1 MQFSSAIAA
10 NSMMHISG
18 VLHGCTAL
26 SSSCPI
32 VVSHARIPHSM
43 STNPMH
49 DLARQGVFVHSISQC
64 SRTGDAKS
72 SDAVAFGSA
81 GWQANNAKAF
91 HKLGGL
97 NMRGLKKASLSKSKS
112 CPNAND
118 QAVTL
123 FDCAFTSLKVEAHS
137 GIQSKFLSSTSQK
150 LEAYIE
156 CDPLNGK
163 NGAIGQSFVSYSSWS
178 QPSSDN
184 PVVLHRT
191 GSAEDATSTL
201 SSE

>member
-1 MQFSSAIAA
+1 M
-10 NSMMHISG
+10 
-18 VLHGCTAL
+18 L
-26 SSSCPI
+26 
-32 VVSHARIPHSM
+32 
-43 STNPMH
+43 NPSVN
-49 DLARQGVFVHSISQC
+49 AQG
-64 SRTGDAKS
+64 TGDAKI

-81 GWQANNAKAF
+81 GCQANNAKAF

-123 FDCAFTSLKVEAHS
+123 FDCTFTSLKVEAHS
-137 GIQSKFLSSTSQK
+137 GIQSKFLSSTSQM

-156 CDPLNGK
+156 CDPLNKK
-163 NGAIGQSFVSYSSWS
+163 NGSIGKYFILHSSWS

-184 PVVLHRT
+184 PVVLHRM
-191 GSAEDATSTL
+191 GSAEDASSSL